1 MATWY
6 VRPLPAGGWQ
16 VLTPGYTQG
25 CRVRP
30 DQNGAIR
37 AACTRIADEGGGQV
51 AVQTASGQLDQ
62 LVGVAASYSP
72 HDAGLSPS
80 G

>member
-6 VRPLPAGGWQ
+6 VRPLLAGGWQ

-25 CRVRP
+25 CAVLS
-30 DQNGAIR
+30 DQDAAIL
-37 AACTRIADEGGGQV
+37 AACTRVADEGGRQV
-51 AVQTASGQLDQ
+51 AVQTVSGQLDQ
-62 LVGVAASYSP
+62 VVDVVASHSP
-72 HDAGLSPS
+72 YDAGLSPS